1 MVERTEVEKC
11 VRWLVA
17 SDILYRQL
25 KSLGEK
31 GVRRLEKTAK
41 ELSSL
46 LKEGEEVG
54 ERVIAKTEKRDEEK
68 ARTLREGINA
78 FKKKYPSYGEIL
90 EEMIAEKRLK
100 RNTYLVYSL
109 QEGYKLGE
117 EDYMRV
123 MMDLGFERREAA
135 SIYPHIITISQRLEK
150 AAEQAQRSILVA
162 KG

>member
-1 MVERTEVEKC
+1 MVERTEVEKY
-11 VRWLVA
+11 VRGLVA

-78 FKKKYPSYGEIL
+78 FKKKHPCYGEIL

-135 SIYPHIITISQRLEK
+135 SIYPHIIAISQRLEK
-150 AAEQAQRSILVA
+150 AAEQAPRSILVTE
-162 KG
+162 G